1 MKKILLFVLIS
12 IMLSGCTEEVMMVVK
27 EETIL
32 TEEEKQEQIDKLKE
46 EYKIAVK
53 EYITS
58 YSEQTNG
65 QLSFVQL
72 GRLFKHIFGPS
83 GLLEDKNAMDCL
95 LEMLNTY
102 AKFENSLF
110 YIKNGKNPDVNINIA
125 NMNDIKNEIE
135 HIKIF
140 IEMMQNDRNVLWECI
155 ESQKGNKL
163 VAYKNSDQLY
173 SSLKKYVSSLK

>member
-1 MKKILLFVLIS
+1 MKKILLLVLIG
-12 IMLSGCTEEVMMVVK
+12 IMLSGCTEEVTMVGK

-58 YSEQTNG
+58 FYEQTND
-65 QLSFVQL
+65 QFSFVQL
-72 GRLFKHIFGPS
+72 ARLFKYIFGPS
-83 GLLEDKNAMDCL
+83 GVLEDKNAMDCL
-95 LEMLNTY
+95 LEMANTY
-102 AKFENSLF
+102 AKFEKSLF
-110 YIKNGKNPDVNINIA
+110 YIKNGKNPDININIA

-135 HIKIF
+135 HMKIF
-140 IEMMQNDRNVLWECI
+140 IEMIQNDRNVLWECI
-155 ESQKGNKL
+155 DSQKGNKL

-173 SSLKKYVSSLK
+173 SSLKKYVSTLK